1 MALKTRFEKK
11 GNFMIKMIMM
21 AAVLVA
27 AGVQNEAKETLVEKI
42 QKALETSNVEELQ
55 KIYTPLTD
63 DEKSKIAEALSDEEK
78 RKLVELLALEEITEI
93 YEAMSEEEKLEF
105 EQALEIITHGLS
117 EEKFYISDM
126 TREEKEALTE
136 ENKNL
141 LQALENAFGKNF
153 YYYRFQEL
161 KIRLAIAQT
170 WNCYDALDTYR
181 HKKPRLPKDSLIRL
195 KNIEAYSNLAMIS
208 LRGNIS
214 HIAKSSIAGFDRRW
228 DFPLHVNEDSTY
240 KDSAYKYAF
249 IIEPDGTGIYY
260 DFTTS
265 EDGKASGGA
274 IYKCFEE

>member
-11 GNFMIKMIMM
+11 GNFMIKMIMI

-78 RKLVELLALEEITEI
+78 RKLVVLLALEEITEI

-105 EQALEIITHGLS
+105 EQALEIIDHGLS
-117 EEKFYISDM
+117 EGKFYTSDM

-141 LQALENAFGKNF
+141 LQTLENAFGKNF
-153 YYYRFQEL
+153 PYYRFQEL
-161 KIRLAIAQT
+161 KIKLAIAET
-170 WNCYDALDTYR
+170 WNCYDYYST
-181 HKKPRLPKDSLIRL
+181 HKKPKRQQDILVTL
-195 KNIEAYSNLAMIS
+195 KNIEASTDMAMIS

-228 DFPLHVNEDSTY
+228 DFPLHV

-249 IIEPDGTGIYY
+249 IIEPDGTGMYY

-265 EDGKASGGA
+265 EDGKASVSA